1 MEELN
6 LLYATYPNA
15 DEAKAIARTLV
26 GDRLASCANIPGPM
40 TSIYRWDGEVAEQEE
55 VAMLLGTLREMTVH
69 VADRVK
75 SPHSHNLPCVIS

>member
-40 TSIYRWDGEVAEQEE
+40 TSIYRWDGEVA
-55 VAMLLGTLREMTVH
+55 
-69 VADRVK
+69 
-75 SPHSHNLPCVIS
+75 